1 MKGFIWNIESATQFK
16 EVLNDDYSRTVVI
29 DRKVNELYGVEIEYL
44 TDLEKEQT
52 AAAFKKGRTNIKKE
66 DVSYYINNYGARGD
80 WSIEEKK
87 DDYLK
92 IAVFG
97 CSFTFGVGL
106 PESKTWAAQL
116 VEKLQVDRP
125 IQLINLGYPGGSIAK
140 NLKHFKYL
148 TDIYKIDM
156 AIFLLPTHWR
166 EEYPDY
172 YTSDYPVTF
181 YNFIPNF
188 ALEYKKEKWEQYYS
202 YSTDGTRFYD
212 MLKMI
217 SYMELIASVKG
228 VETYYSSW
236 DEQTLNFI
244 REHKI
249 VKLNQILPY
258 FKFLENMLG
267 PHLNTKYA
275 RDGSHPGIASQDL
288 FSSEVVDHISSKTL
302 IQGIKKKIRLI

>member
-1 MKGFIWNIESATQFK
+1 MKGFIWNIESAAQFK
-16 EVLNDDYSRTVVI
+16 DVVKEDYSKIRYV
-29 DRKVNELYGVEIEYL
+29 DKKVNEYFGVEVEYL
-44 TDLEKEQT
+44 TDIEKNQT
-52 AAAFKKGRTNIKKE
+52 ADAFKKGRTDLHKD

-80 WSIEEKK
+80 WSIEEQK

-106 PESKTWAAQL
+106 PENKTWAAQL
-116 VEKLQVDRP
+116 VQKLQVDKP
-125 IQLINLGYPGGSIAK
+125 VQLINLGYPGGSIAK

-166 EEYPDY
+166 EEYPEY
-172 YTSDYPVTF
+172 YTSDYPVT
-181 YNFIPNF
+181 YHNLIPNF
-188 ALEYKKEKWEQYYS
+188 NSPYLKEKWEQYYT

-212 MLKMI
+212 MIKMI
-217 SYMELIASVKG
+217 SYMELIASTKG
-228 VETYYSSW
+228 IETYYSSW
-236 DEQTLNFI
+236 DERTLNFI
-244 REHKI
+244 REHKL
-249 VKLNQILPY
+249 VKVPQILPY

-267 PHLNTKYA
+267 PNLSGKYA

-288 FSSEVVDHISSKTL
+288 FSSEIAAHISNKTST
-302 IQGIKKKIRLI
+302 QGLTKKFI

>member
-1 MKGFIWNIESATQFK
+1 MKGFIWNIESTAQFRDVVK
-16 EVLNDDYSRTVVI
+16 DDYSRIIYV

-44 TDLEKEQT
+44 TDFEKQLT
-52 AAAFKKGRTNIKKE
+52 ADASKKGKTDIHKD

-80 WSIEEKK
+80 WSIEEQK
-87 DDYLK
+87 DDHLN

-106 PESKTWAAQL
+106 PENKTWAAQF
-116 VEKLQVDRP
+116 VQKLQVDKP
-125 IQLINLGYPGGSIAK
+125 VQLINLGYPGGSIAK

-156 AIFLLPTHWR
+156 AVFLLPTHWR
-166 EEYPDY
+166 EEYPEY
-172 YTSDYPVTF
+172 YTSDYPVHY

-188 ALEYKKEKWEQYYS
+188 AIEYQKEKWEQYYS

-212 MLKMI
+212 MVKMI
-217 SYMELIASVKG
+217 SYIELIASVKNI
-228 VETYYSSW
+228 ETYYSSW

-244 REHKI
+244 REHKL
-249 VKLNQILPY
+249 VKLHQILPY

-267 PHLNTKYA
+267 PHLSNKYA

-288 FSSEVVDHISSKTL
+288 FSSELVDHISSKTL
-302 IQGIKKKIRLI
+302 IQGITKKIKVI

>member
-1 MKGFIWNIESATQFK
+1 MKGFIWNIESTAQFTDVVK
-16 EVLNDDYSRTVVI
+16 DDYSRIIYV

-44 TDLEKEQT
+44 TDLEKQLT
-52 AAAFKKGRTNIKKE
+52 AEAFKKGKTDIHKD

-80 WSIEEKK
+80 WSIEEQK
-87 DDYLK
+87 DDHLK

-106 PESKTWAAQL
+106 PENKTWVAQF
-116 VEKLQVDRP
+116 VQKLQVDKP
-125 IQLINLGYPGGSIAK
+125 VQLINLGYPGGSIAK

-156 AIFLLPTHWR
+156 AVFLLPTHWR
-166 EEYPDY
+166 EEYAEY
-172 YTSDYPVTF
+172 YTSDYPVHY

-188 ALEYKKEKWEQYYS
+188 ALEYQKEKWEQYYS

-212 MLKMI
+212 MVKMI
-217 SYMELIASVKG
+217 SYIELIASVNNI
-228 VETYYSSW
+228 ETYYSSW

-244 REHKI
+244 REHKL

-267 PHLNTKYA
+267 PHLSNKYA

-288 FSSEVVDHISSKTL
+288 FSSELVDHIASKTL
-302 IQGIKKKIRLI
+302 IQGITKKIKVI

>member
-1 MKGFIWNIESATQFK
+1 MKGFIWNIESAAQFK
-16 EVLNDDYSRTVVI
+16 DVVKEDYSKIRYV
-29 DRKVNELYGVEIEYL
+29 DKKVNEHFGVEVEYL
-44 TDLEKEQT
+44 TDIEKNQT
-52 AAAFKKGRTNIKKE
+52 ADAFKKGRTDLHKD

-80 WSIEEKK
+80 WSIEEQK

-106 PESKTWAAQL
+106 PENKTWAAQL
-116 VEKLQVDRP
+116 VQKLQVDKP
-125 IQLINLGYPGGSIAK
+125 VQLINLGYPGGSIAK

-166 EEYPDY
+166 EEYPEY
-172 YTSDYPVTF
+172 YTSDYPVT
-181 YNFIPNF
+181 YHNLIPNF
-188 ALEYKKEKWEQYYS
+188 NSPYLKEKWEQYYT

-212 MLKMI
+212 MIKMI
-217 SYMELIASVKG
+217 SYMELIASTKG
-228 VETYYSSW
+228 IETYYSSW
-236 DEQTLNFI
+236 DERTLNFI
-244 REHKI
+244 REHKL
-249 VKLNQILPY
+249 VKVPQILPY

-267 PHLNTKYA
+267 PNLSGKYA

-288 FSSEVVDHISSKTL
+288 FSSEIAAHISNKTST
-302 IQGIKKKIRLI
+302 QGLTKKFI

>member
-1 MKGFIWNIESATQFK
+1 MKGFIWNLESSSQFQ
-16 EVLNDDYSRTVVI
+16 EVMKGDYSRIIFV
-29 DRKVNELYGVEIEYL
+29 DKKVNELYEVEIEYL
-44 TDLEKEQT
+44 TDLEKQQT
-52 AAAFKKGRTNIKKE
+52 ADAFKKGKTNINKD
-66 DVSYYINNYGARGD
+66 DVSYYINKYGARGD
-80 WSIEEKK
+80 WNIETQK

-106 PESKTWAAQL
+106 PENKTWASQF
-116 VEKLQVDRP
+116 VQKLEVDRP

-148 TDIYKIDM
+148 TDIYKIDI

-166 EEYPDY
+166 EEYSEY
-172 YTSDYPVTF
+172 YTSDHPVTF

-188 ALEYKKEKWEQYYS
+188 ALEYKKEKWEQYYT

-212 MLKMI
+212 MVKMI
-217 SYMELIASVKG
+217 SYMELIASTKG
-228 VETYYSSW
+228 IETYYSSW

-244 REHKI
+244 REHKL
-249 VKLNQILPY
+249 VKIYQILPY

-267 PHLNTKYA
+267 PHLNMKYA
-275 RDGSHPGIASQDL
+275 RDGFHPGIASQDL
-288 FSSEVVDHISSKTL
+288 FSSEVADHISSKTL
-302 IQGIKKKIRLI
+302 TQGITKKIRLI